1 MKKILIGIDIG
12 GTSIKMGF
20 IDIEGEII
28 HKWAIPTQK
37 DSSGKNIVQDIR
49 MSIVANQA
57 TLAVDDRQLVGI
69 GIGAP
74 GFINHR
80 AGTVHAVNIGWTN
93 YPLKERMEE
102 TFDLPVWIE
111 NDANMAVLGENWRG
125 AGNGEE
131 NVMLITLGT
140 GVGGGVIANGHL
152 LRGESGA
159 ASEIGHVTV
168 KQGGITCNCGRKGCL
183 ETIASATGMV
193 HQAKEIVES
202 HPQSRVAQLYR
213 DNHTISVKD
222 LFNLAENGDEH
233 SQQIIDYTTTVL
245 AIALQNMATI
255 INPSRI
261 LIGGGV
267 SNAGE
272 ALLNPLKEKFMTI
285 ALPRISQ
292 PCELKIAELGNDAG
306 IIGAAYVVLSET
318 SLK

>member
-1 MKKILIGIDIG
+1 MKKLLIGIDIG
-12 GTSIKMGF
+12 GTTIKIGF
-20 IDIEGEII
+20 IDTLGEII
-28 HKWAIPTQK
+28 HKWEIPTQK
-37 DSSGKNIVQDIR
+37 DGSGDKIVQDIKK
-49 MSIVANQA
+49 SIVESKV
-57 TLAVDDRQLVGI
+57 TLALENGQFLGI

-74 GFINHR
+74 GFINHKT
-80 AGTVHAVNIGWTN
+80 GTVHAVNIGWTN
-93 YPLKERMEE
+93 YPLKEKIEE
-102 TFDLPVWIE
+102 IFNLPVWIE

-168 KQGGITCNCGRKGCL
+168 KQDGITCNCGRKGCL

-193 HQAKEIVES
+193 HQAKEIVKS
-202 HPQSRVAQLYR
+202 HPESRVAQLYR
-213 DNHTISVKD
+213 GNQTISVKD
-222 LFNLAENGDEH
+222 IFNLAKNGDEH

-245 AIALQNMATI
+245 AFALQNMATI

-267 SNAGE
+267 SNAGD
-272 ALLNPLKEKFMTI
+272 ALLNPLKEKFMSI
-285 ALPRISQ
+285 ALPEISQ
-292 PCELKIAELGNDAG
+292 TCELKIAALGNDAG
-306 IIGAAYVVLSET
+306 IMGAAYVVLSET
-318 SLK
+318 NEN